1 MGLPTSQ
8 PRLSAM
14 SATGTSRP
22 KLGTVA
28 IQTHGCKLNQA
39 DSESIA
45 QRFVE
50 AGFTVVDAADSPD
63 VYVVNTCTVTHTAD
77 AKARQALKSARR
89 RNPGALVVA
98 TGCYAHRA
106 PQELASLDSTQL
118 VVSNPDKGLLIEK
131 VLGIYSQG
139 AQPLPFAQE
148 ASLVTSSRS
157 GRTPTSTHRTRSMV
171 KIQEGCDQVCAYC
184 IVPKVRGRERSIPPQ
199 EIIDRINTASD
210 RGCREVVLTGTQLG
224 TYGFDLPGLSPSRL
238 LRTVLEQTLV
248 PRIRVSS
255 LQPQEI
261 STEMLDL
268 WSDTRLCPHF
278 HMPLQSGC
286 DATLRRMRRRYT
298 GADYAAAVAKVR
310 SAVKDVAIT
319 ADIIA
324 GFPGETDQE
333 FETSFSFAESM
344 EFADMHVFPYSS
356 RPGTSAAH
364 FGGKV
369 SPAVTKERVGQLIAL
384 SQRQSTSYRSGLL
397 GTTRAVLWESQVKT
411 SDGPVHRGLTDN
423 YVRVHAAGDRDL
435 ANSIT
440 DATLLTLQDDSIL
453 AEV

>member
-1 MGLPTSQ
+1 
-8 PRLSAM
+8 M
-14 SATGTSRP
+14 STVQTGSP
-22 KLGTVA
+22 KSGTVA
-28 IQTHGCKLNQA
+28 FQTHGCKLNQA
-39 DSESIA
+39 DSEIMA

-50 AGFTVVDAADSPD
+50 AGFTVVGPTESPD

-77 AKARQALKSARR
+77 AKARQALNSAHR
-89 RNPGALVVA
+89 RNPGTLIVA

-106 PQELASLDSTQL
+106 PLELASLGSSQL
-118 VVSNPDKGLLIEK
+118 VVGNPDKDLLVEK

-139 AQPLPFAQE
+139 ARPLPFLRGTLSPTAGP
-148 ASLVTSSRS
+148 S
-157 GRTPTSTHRTRSMV
+157 GQPPTSTHRTRSMI

-199 EIIDRINTASD
+199 DIIDRINAAWD

-224 TYGFDLPGLSPSRL
+224 TYGFDLPGLSLSRL
-238 LRTVLEQTLV
+238 LRAILEGTSV

-255 LQPQEI
+255 MQPQEL
-261 STEMLDL
+261 SPDLLDV
-268 WSDTRLCPHF
+268 WSDKRMCPHF

-298 GADYAAAVAKVR
+298 SVEYDRAVANVR
-310 SAVKDVAIT
+310 RAMKDVAIT

-333 FETSFSFAESM
+333 FHESLSFAESM

-369 SPAVTKERVGQLIAL
+369 SPPITRDRVGKLIAL
-384 SQRQSTSYRSGLL
+384 SQRQSNSYRSSLL
-397 GTTRAVLWESQVKT
+397 GDTRAVLWESR
-411 SDGPVHRGLTDN
+411 SDGNRGPVYRGLTDN
-423 YVRVHAAGDRDL
+423 YVRVHTSRNRDL
-435 ANSIT
+435 TNQIT
-440 DATLLTLQDDSIL
+440 NATLLTFEGDSIL